1 MNVDLILSSIS
12 QHVRLSPSETDLF
25 TSVLESRTV
34 YKKDYLIK
42 SGEICRHDYFVNKG
56 CLKVCYANEK
66 GIECVTKFAIEN
78 WWVVDIDSFL
88 NTTPSFFYYQAV
100 EDTEL
105 LQISKANYHLLIE
118 QIPAIQKF
126 IIKRWQHSFIMLQH
140 RFIQSNSLTAEEKY
154 SQFKKKYPGLEQRIS
169 LRLTASYLGI
179 TPEFLSVL
187 RKRETNSF
195 S

>member
-1 MNVDLILSSIS
+1 MDVDLILSDIS
-12 QHVRLSPSETDLF
+12 RHVRLSKSEADLF
-25 TSVLESRTV
+25 TSVLESKTV
-34 YKKDYLIK
+34 DKKDYLIK
-42 SGEICRHDYFVNKG
+42 SGEICRHDYFINKG

-78 WWVVDIDSFL
+78 WWVVDIESFL
-88 NTTPSFFYYQAV
+88 NGTPSFFYCQAV

-105 LQISKANYHLLIE
+105 LQISKANYQILIE

-126 IIKRWQHSFIMLQH
+126 TISRWQNSFIMLQH

-154 SQFKKKYPGLEQRIS
+154 REFQRKYPGLDQRIS

-187 RKRETNSF
+187 RKRGTASF

>member
-1 MNVDLILSSIS
+1 MNVDLILSNIS
-12 QHVRLSPSETDLF
+12 RYVRLSQGEADLF
-25 TSVLESRTV
+25 TSVLEPRTV
-34 YKKDYLIK
+34 YKRDYLIQ

-56 CLKVCYANEK
+56 CLKVCYANDK
-66 GIECVTKFAIEN
+66 GVEYVTKFAIED

-88 NTTPSFFYYQAV
+88 NNTPSLFYYQAV

-105 LQISKANYHLLIE
+105 LQVSKANYHLLME

-126 IIKRWQHSFIMLQH
+126 MITRWQHSFIMLQH

-154 SQFKKKYPGLEQRIS
+154 IAFQKKYPGLDQRIS

-187 RKRETNSF
+187 RKRGATSF

>member
-1 MNVDLILSSIS
+1 MNVDLILASVSRYVQLS
-12 QHVRLSPSETDLF
+12 QSEIDLF
-25 TSVLESRTV
+25 TSVLEPKIV
-34 YKKDYLIK
+34 YKKDYLIRA
-42 SGEICRHDYFVNKG
+42 GDVCRHDYFVNKG
-56 CLKVCYANEK
+56 CLKVCYVNDK

-88 NTTPSFFYYQAV
+88 NTSPSYFYYQAV

-105 LQISKANYHLLIE
+105 LRISKANYQLLIE
-118 QIPAIQKF
+118 RIPAIQKF
-126 IIKRWQHSFIMLQH
+126 MTERWQHSFIMLQH

-154 SQFKKKYPGLEQRIS
+154 KEFQKKYPGLDQRIS

-187 RKRETNSF
+187 RKREVSPL